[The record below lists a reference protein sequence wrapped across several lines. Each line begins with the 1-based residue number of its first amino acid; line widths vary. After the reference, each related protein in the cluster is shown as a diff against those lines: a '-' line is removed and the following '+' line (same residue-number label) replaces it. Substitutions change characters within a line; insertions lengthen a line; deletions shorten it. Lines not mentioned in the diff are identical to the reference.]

1 MFGAVNSKRLMGE
14 LQQMESEPPALMRL
28 LSCDSLDLW
37 VVTMVGAE
45 GTLYAGEKFTLQFR
59 FPASYPFEAPEV
71 IFTDNVP
78 VHPHIYSNGH
88 ICLSILYAQ
97 WSPALSVE
105 SVCLSILS
113 MLSSCTRKER
123 PVGDKHYVLS
133 AAESPKATH
142 WQFEVLHRLGDVLPK
157 NHFTQIYVLSVLTL
171 ASACII
177 AESYILFL
185 TRQSHTVA
193 LDNLWQVPGVQQAVT
208 TSITTYMV
216 YNILF
221 ILAQVYTIFLCMEA
235 LAHKDIIQI
244 VVVVVFYFV
253 CVVFAV
259 TRYIAFFIYPSVAA
273 RMFTFNSN
281 MHIMQVTV
289 MVCYV
294 LSLISLAVFSYKLK
308 QVVGWNVYKR
318 LGADIS
324 LHRAY
329 LWHQCL
335 MMLLKMDIYFI
346 GSYLVQMTALVL
358 KVDDIET
365 WLQITVFIPFCV
377 IVISGTLFAL
387 HGERRRLMQG
397 LAACWF
403 LSIGY
408 FVFKMYRVNAPNI
421 IHLPN
426 DPYEDSR
433 PFFMITV
440 VVCFLLVI
448 ATGIASIQCICNFDS
463 GLKEAIAYDKMRTR
477 HMKLYNKKDEETVQL
492 IPDSTLPAHERFALE

>member
-1 MFGAVNSKRLMGE
+1 MNS
-14 LQQMESEPPALMRL
+14 A
-28 LSCDSLDLW
+28 
-37 VVTMVGAE
+37 
-45 GTLYAGEKFTLQFR
+45 
-59 FPASYPFEAPEV
+59 
-71 IFTDNVP
+71 
-78 VHPHIYSNGH
+78 
-88 ICLSILYAQ
+88 
-97 WSPALSVE
+97 
-105 SVCLSILS
+105 
-113 MLSSCTRKER
+113 
-123 PVGDKHYVLS
+123 
-133 AAESPKATH
+133 
-142 WQFEVLHRLGDVLPK
+142 VLHRLGAVLPK
-157 NHFTQIYVLSVLTL
+157 NHFTRVYVLSVLTL

-193 LDNLWQVPGVQQAVT
+193 LGNLWQVPGVQQAVT
-208 TSITTYMV
+208 TSMTTYMV

-221 ILAQVYTIFLCMEA
+221 ILAQAYTIFLCMEA

-253 CVVFAV
+253 CVVFAA

-273 RMFTFNSN
+273 RMFTFNQN
-281 MHIMQVTV
+281 VYIMQVTV

-294 LSLISLAVFSYKLK
+294 LSLVSLAVFSYKLK

-377 IVISGTLFAL
+377 IVIAGTLFAL

-421 IHLPN
+421 IHMPN

-440 VVCFLLVI
+440 VVCLLLVI
-448 ATGIASIQCICNFDS
+448 ATGIASIQCTCNFDS

-492 IPDSTLPAHERFALE
+492 LPDSVLSAHERFALE